1 MRAVKLVFDFRSKIK
16 SEYLAFR
23 GSFARIGDSDFRFLI
38 KISAILILLPL
49 IIAIFTEGSPIS
61 TIAFWVFVT
70 SGLVLF
76 FVWLGYLAK
85 SIFVTTFGVASK
97 TANTAYEFV
106 TTPKLELSFHYLIFK
121 IKDIYINWGY
131 RLISLIDPPPLP
143 KKGERIE
150 SWLKR
155 IKPMQ
160 AYRVC
165 KARILNSKNW
175 MDYLDSI
182 GIDRLIDFER
192 FKRQKEYAK
201 YQKQLNEAEKW
212 MRRAI
217 ERMERH

>member
-1 MRAVKLVFDFRSKIK
+1 MQSAKIISNTFQNTQEKIK
-16 SEYLAFR
+16 AELYGFKN
-23 GSFARIGDSDFRFLI
+23 SFSKIGDSDFR
-38 KISAILILLPL
+38 
-49 IIAIFTEGSPIS
+49 
-61 TIAFWVFVT
+61 
-70 SGLVLF
+70 
-76 FVWLGYLAK
+76 
-85 SIFVTTFGVASK
+85 
-97 TANTAYEFV
+97 
-106 TTPKLELSFHYLIFK
+106 FK